1 MRNIPT
7 YNIVQ
12 DPVKVQPMTN
22 PVYQETTF
30 DINIVK
36 MQSNLAY
43 QELSSHTGRINVTK
57 QKPVGNFSY
66 YDDIN
71 NDQNIKMTENPSYAV
86 P

>member
-1 MRNIPT
+1 
-7 YNIVQ
+7 
-12 DPVKVQPMTN
+12 
-22 PVYQETTF
+22 
-30 DINIVK
+30 